1 MTTQTKAQ
9 GAKLG
14 PIQRKQAERAF
25 LEAMASSAPQF
36 VNSNTLDEYA
46 AELAEALVKGLN
58 RIDQSSAPGS
68 AQ

>member
-1 MTTQTKAQ
+1 MTTPTEAQ
-9 GAKLG
+9 GTQLG
-14 PIQRKQAERAF
+14 PVQRKAAEQAF
-25 LEAMASSAPQF
+25 LEAMASTAPKF

-46 AELAEALVKGLN
+46 TELAEALVKGLN